1 MLTGNTEE
9 ELRQQKIRL
18 LETVIENQNK
28 ILEEELDEVPLK
40 LFIPYKE
47 VLGYMTKVS
56 ACRRSLP

>member
-40 LFIPYKE
+40 LFIPCK
-47 VLGYMTKVS
+47 GS
-56 ACRRSLP
+56 IGAI